1 MEEELKVVITAET
14 TKLKQNVDKAKDAVS
29 GFNDK
34 VKVTSKEVSEK
45 LQAVGKSVNNA
56 MKTVAVAVA
65 GAVTALL
72 ALSASTAEYRE
83 SQAKLT
89 TAFETAGASASTAK
103 ETYND
108 LFRVLGDSDQAVEA
122 ANHLAKLTTNQKEL
136 SEWTNICQG
145 IYATFGDS
153 LPIEGLT
160 EAANET
166 AKVGQVTGSL
176 ADALNW
182 GCAEGETFGVTL
194 RANTKANKEWNE
206 AVLAATSAEDYFNLA
221 LESCNSE
228 AEREQLIR
236 ETLNGLYSDAAAA
249 YEENNAQILAQNE
262 AQSALNDAMAE
273 LGEAIAP
280 INTALTQLA
289 ADVLAQL
296 TPYIEDFA
304 ANYLPQIIEA
314 LSGVGETVGNI
325 LTFIADNWEIIST
338 IATIIAGIAVALE
351 VLSVILGVVN
361 AVLYANPVLWI
372 TAAIVAAIAV
382 LVAAIVLCIKY
393 WDEIKEVAIAVWE
406 AVCNAVEVAVDWIV
420 EKFQQ
425 MKEWIVNTVT
435 TIKDTVTEKFNAIK
449 QAIIDKIQAAKDKV
463 VTTFENIKT
472 SIQTKIQSIKSNV
485 TSVFTSIK
493 TTMQEKIESAKATVL
508 GIFQGIKDGITEKIN
523 NAKNAVSGAIEAIKG
538 FFNFSWSLPSI
549 KLPHFS
555 ITGSFSLNP
564 PSIPHFSVSWYRMGG
579 VFDSATL
586 FPYGN
591 GAIGGLGEDGA
602 EAVVPLEKNTKWLD
616 RLATM
621 LNEKQGNGAPII
633 MQVDGKAFGEISVD
647 CINAL
652 TRQRGCLPL
661 RLE

>member
-1 MEEELKVVITAET
+1 MPIISALGVANRQMEEELKVIITAET
-14 TKLKQNVDKAKDAVS
+14 TKLKQNVDKAKESV
-29 GFNDK
+29 NDFQK
-34 VKVTSKEVSEK
+34 EVKTSAKEVSDK
-45 LQAVGKSVNNA
+45 FISVGKSVNSA

-72 ALSASTAEYRE
+72 ALGASTAEYRE
-83 SQAKLT
+83 EQAKLT
-89 TAFETAGASASTAK
+89 TAFETAGASAETAK
-103 ETYND
+103 TTYND
-108 LFRVLGDSDQAVEA
+108 LYRVLGDTGQAVEA
-122 ANHLAKLTTNQKEL
+122 ANHLAKLTTNQQDL
-136 SEWTNICQG
+136 SEWTEICQG
-145 IYATFGDS
+145 VYATFGDS

-166 AKVGQVTGSL
+166 AKTGEVTGSL

-182 GCAEGETFGVTL
+182 AGVSED
-194 RANTKANKEWNE
+194 AFNE
-206 AVLAATSAEDYFNLA
+206 KLAA
-221 LESCNSE
+221 CNDE
-228 AEREQLIR
+228 AEREKLIR
-236 ETLNGLYSDAAAA
+236 ETLNGVYSDAAAA

-262 AQSALNDAMAE
+262 AQSALNDSMAE

-296 TPYIEDFA
+296 TPYIEDFVA
-304 ANYLPQIIEA
+304 DYLPQITEA
-314 LSGVGETVGNI
+314 LSGVGETIGNV
-325 LTFIADNWEIIST
+325 LTFITDNWEIIST
-338 IATIIAGIAVALE
+338 IATIVIGIAVALS
-351 VLSVILGVVN
+351 VLSTVLAVVN
-361 AVLYANPVLWI
+361 AVLYANPVVWI
-372 TAAIVAAIAV
+372 VVAIIAIIAV
-382 LVAAIVLCIKY
+382 LVTYIVLLIKY
-393 WDEIKEVAIAVWE
+393 WDEIKAVAIAVWE
-406 AVCNAVEVAVDWIV
+406 AVCNAVQVAVNWIV

-425 MKEWIVNTVT
+425 MKEWITNTVT
-435 TIKDTVTEKFNAIK
+435 TIKEAVTEKFNAIK

-472 SIQTKIQSIKSNV
+472 SIQTKIQSIKTNV

-523 NAKNAVSGAIEAIKG
+523 NAKTAVSGAIEAIKG

-564 PSIPHFSVSWYRMGG
+564 PSIPHFSVSWYKMGG
-579 VFDSATL
+579 VFDNATL

-621 LNEKQGNGAPII
+621 LNEKQGNSAPII
-633 MQVDGKAFGEISVD
+633 MQVDGKNFAEIAVNS
-647 CINAL
+647 INKL
-652 TRQRGCLPL
+652 TRQRGSLPL
-661 RLE
+661 IIE